1 MNMEEPKFEMS
12 PEDLER
18 QRKIEIA
25 NQNQIIER
33 MKARSAEK
41 EREGK
46 PTRETE
52 DILIKEDVPIATK
65 PSVSSTDAKGHA
77 LYHSFRSQNDD

>member
-1 MNMEEPKFEMS
+1 MNIEEPKFEMS

-25 NQNQIIER
+25 HQNEIIER

-41 EREGK
+41 GQESKPAGK
-46 PTRETE
+46 KEVL
-52 DILIKEDVPIATK
+52 LIKEDAPMVTK
-65 PSVSSTDAKGHA
+65 PSVPPASAKGHA